1 MGFGYGW
8 NDNTIA
14 RISINSGKL
23 VETSYTFGQA
33 IWRKVSASFNST
45 ALRQYTDGV
54 LLLST
59 THSSFTSGNLGF
71 GMDGYYECGG
81 AYAQARITNF
91 RLRKF
96 NNTADPIIRFG
107 NQSNLSTSG
116 VTILNCNITG
126 YQNGIIL
133 SNTSNGSIVN
143 TSVYTNTQYGI
154 YVLNSN
160 RTSLLM
166 SHLFNNSF
174 DFGAKENW
182 SRGPLVVNFSRVVF
196 DNPLGNYANYSNI
209 SINTTLYS
217 NSEF

>member
-1 MGFGYGW
+1 
-8 NDNTIA
+8 
-14 RISINSGKL
+14 
-23 VETSYTFGQA
+23 
-33 IWRKVSASFNST
+33 
-45 ALRQYTDGV
+45 
-54 LLLST
+54 
-59 THSSFTSGNLGF
+59 
-71 GMDGYYECGG
+71 MDGYYECGG

-126 YQNGIIL
+126 YQNSIIL
-133 SNTSNGSIVN
+133 SNTSNVSIVN

-166 SHLFNNSF
+166 LIYLTT
-174 DFGAKENW
+174 A
-182 SRGPLVVNFSRVVF
+182 LI
-196 DNPLGNYANYSNI
+196 LGLKKI
-209 SINTTLYS
+209 GVGDPW
-217 NSEF
+217 